1 MRLLFPI
8 AAGIAA
14 TASAQPAVAPIPPAD
29 APRTVAAGDCPDMME
44 HFAKRGGMWP
54 SDPLKP
60 RNLSELPPAETFAA
74 VYRMDERGCMVP
86 VLYRD
91 IPGR

>member
-1 MRLLFPI
+1 MRLLLP
-8 AAGIAA
+8 AAIGFAA
-14 TASAQPAVAPIPPAD
+14 TASAQPAAAPIPPAQLFGG
-29 APRTVAAGDCPDMME
+29 AATSECPGMME
-44 HFAKRGGMWP
+44 HFARRGGTWQ

-60 RNLSELPPAETFAA
+60 RNLAELPPAETFAA

-91 IPGR
+91 VRGR